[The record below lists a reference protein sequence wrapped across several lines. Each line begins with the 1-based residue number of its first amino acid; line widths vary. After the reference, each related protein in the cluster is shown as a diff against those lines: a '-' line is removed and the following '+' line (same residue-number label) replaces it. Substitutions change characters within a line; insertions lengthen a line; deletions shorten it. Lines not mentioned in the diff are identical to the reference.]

1 MTGKLIEVQIDG
13 FVGTVI
19 MCNEKK
25 RNVINQALIDEMVA
39 AFAGFSQRKTR
50 AVILC
55 AGPGAK
61 IWSAGHDVNELPHSG
76 CDPLAYNDPL
86 TTLLRLI
93 QQCPMPVLAMIDGG
107 VWGGAV
113 DLALS
118 SDIIIATPESYFCM
132 TPARIGL
139 PYNASGLLHFMAAM
153 NLNVVR
159 EMFFT
164 AKPLSAERG
173 AQLGIVNHLVASGE
187 IEEFTKKIAQTIAE
201 NSPLSIG
208 VIKEQLRLLANAH
221 PLSPLTFERIQGL
234 RSIVYGSNDYREGIA
249 AFHAKRKPVFTGE

>member
-1 MTGKLIEVQIDG
+1 MIVVQIDG
-13 FVGTVI
+13 FVGTVT
-19 MCNEKK
+19 MCNRNK
-25 RNVINQALIDEMVA
+25 RNVINQALIDEMTD
-39 AFAGFSQRKTR
+39 AFAGFTREKMR
-50 AVILC
+50 AVILR
-55 AGPGAK
+55 AEPGMK
-61 IWSAGHDVNELPHSG
+61 VWSAGHDVNELPGSG

-93 QQCPMPVLAMIDGG
+93 QKFPMPVLSMIEGG

-139 PYNASGLLHFMAAM
+139 PYNVSGLLHFMAAM
-153 NLNVVR
+153 SLNVVR

-173 AQLGIVNHLVASGE
+173 AQLGIVNHLVAGDE
-187 IEEFTKKIAQTIAE
+187 IETFTKSMAKTIAE

-208 VIKEQLRLLANAH
+208 VIKEQLRLLADAY

-234 RSIVYGSNDYREGIA
+234 RSVVYGSKDYREGIA
-249 AFHAKRKPVFTGE
+249 AFHAKRKPEFTGE

>member
-1 MTGKLIEVQIDG
+1 MPDKLLEVQIDG
-13 FVGTVI
+13 FVGTVT
-19 MCNEKK
+19 MCHQKR
-25 RNVINQALIDEMVA
+25 RNVINQAFIDEMAA
-39 AFAGFSQRKTR
+39 AFAGFSQEKTR
-50 AVILC
+50 AVILR
-55 AGPGAK
+55 AEPGVK
-61 IWSAGHDVNELPHSG
+61 TWSAGHDVNELPNSG

-93 QQCPMPVLAMIDGG
+93 QQCPMPVLAMIEGG

-139 PYNASGLLHFMAAM
+139 PYNASGLLHFMAVM

-164 AKPLSAERG
+164 AKPLSAERM
-173 AQLGIVNHLVASGE
+173 AQLGVVNHLLPSGE
-187 IEEFTKKIAQTIAE
+187 IEAFTRAMAQTISE
-201 NSPLSIG
+201 NSPLSIS

-234 RSIVYGSNDYREGIA
+234 RSIAYGSKDYCEGIA
-249 AFHAKRKPVFTGE
+249 AFHEKRKPVFKGE

>member
-1 MTGKLIEVQIDG
+1 MAENFIVVQIDEL
-13 FVGTVI
+13 VGTVI
-19 MCNEKK
+19 MCNRKK
-25 RNVINQALIDEMVA
+25 RNVINKALITEMTA
-39 AFAGFSQRKTR
+39 AFAGFSQKKMR
-50 AVILC
+50 AVILR
-55 AGPGAK
+55 AEPGMK
-61 IWSAGHDVNELPHSG
+61 VWSAGHDVNELPDSG

-93 QQCPMPVLAMIDGG
+93 QQCPMPVLAMIEGG

-153 NLNVVR
+153 NLNVAR

-173 AQLGIVNHLVASGE
+173 AQLGIVNHLVASVE
-187 IEEFTKKIAQTIAE
+187 IEAFTKAMAQTIAE

-208 VIKEQLRLLANAH
+208 VIKEQLRLLAGAH

-234 RSIVYGSNDYREGIA
+234 RSVVYGSKDYQEGIA
-249 AFHAKRKPVFTGE
+249 AFHAKRKPLFTGE

>member
-1 MTGKLIEVQIDG
+1 MTGNFIVVQTDG

-19 MCNEKK
+19 MCNRKK
-25 RNVINQALIDEMVA
+25 RNVINQALIDEMTA
-39 AFAGFSQRKTR
+39 AFAGFSQKKMR
-50 AVILC
+50 AVILR
-55 AGPGAK
+55 AETGMNV
-61 IWSAGHDVNELPHSG
+61 WSAGHDVNELPDSG

-93 QQCPMPVLAMIDGG
+93 QQCPMPVLAMIEGG

-187 IEEFTKKIAQTIAE
+187 IEAFTNAMAQTIAE

-208 VIKEQLRLLANAH
+208 VIKEQLRLLAGAH

-234 RSIVYGSNDYREGIA
+234 RSIVYGSKDYQEGIA
-249 AFHAKRKPVFTGE
+249 AFHAKRKPLFSGE

>member
-1 MTGKLIEVQIDG
+1 MTGNFIAVQIDG
-13 FVGTVI
+13 FIGTVI
-19 MCNEKK
+19 MCNREKL
-25 RNVINQALIDEMVA
+25 NVINQALINEMAA
-39 AFAGFSQRKTR
+39 AFAVFSKKKIRVVVLR
-50 AVILC
+50 AE
-55 AGPGAK
+55 PGMK
-61 IWSAGHDVNELPHSG
+61 IWSAGHDVNELPDSG

-93 QQCPMPVLAMIDGG
+93 RQSSMPVLAMIEGG

-173 AQLGIVNHLVASGE
+173 AQLGIVNHLVAGGE
-187 IEEFTKKIAQTIAE
+187 IEAHTKSMAETIAE

-208 VIKEQLRLLANAH
+208 VIKEQLRLLADAH
-221 PLSPLTFERIQGL
+221 PLSPITFERIQGL
-234 RSIVYGSNDYREGIA
+234 RSIVYGSKDYQEGIA
-249 AFHAKRKPVFTGE
+249 AFHAKRKPIFSGE